1 MTEQYDSLNEQ
12 TKLFETALK
21 YTDGDIEKAKAMV
34 AGQYNDVTVVKGKF
48 VIGDKAESGI
58 FLIFVNIKDEYIS
71 KIILVNSYNSSIF
84 DKVRI
89 FDDWKG
95 LYNDSMAFSRGND
108 VIDSQEFSDHLLDSV
123 IKHDIFLEVEEE
135 NLGELVR
142 KLNQIIKEFYNI
154 DELQCQID
162 IDNLSSLAIEL
173 IGIIIDLPAGM
184 DSGAGEESQEKPGD
198 DLSAEDARITKI
210 EAEANYLVSGSI
222 IVAPVSGKYVNDINL
237 GELIKVLLTGK
248 DNVTKKLLSVLNATK
263 EDGSTS
269 PVKGRLKAKI
279 PLEKGGYILYA
290 LVAKGVLAKIVEEE
304 NVKIQ
309 IDSSVKDEVKKSKS
323 DNVIMYILAVLI
335 ALVVISAIIL
345 FQVL

>member
-1 MTEQYDSLNEQ
+1 MTEQYDSLNEK
-12 TKLFETALK
+12 TKLLETALK
-21 YTDGDIEKAKAMV
+21 YTNGDIEKAKAMV
-34 AGQYNDVTVVKGKF
+34 AGQYNDVTAVKGKF
-48 VIGDKAESGI
+48 LVEDNGESGI

-89 FDDWKG
+89 FDDWKT

-108 VIDSQEFSDHLLDSV
+108 IIDSQELSEYLLDSV

-135 NLGELVR
+135 NLGDLVR

-154 DELQCQID
+154 DDLQCQID
-162 IDNLSSLAIEL
+162 VDNLSSLAVEL
-173 IGIIIDLPAGM
+173 MGIVVDLPAGM
-184 DSGAGEESQEKPGD
+184 DGGAGEDTQEKPGD
-198 DLSAEDARITKI
+198 ELPVVDERITKI
-210 EAEANYLVSGSI
+210 EEEANFIVSGSI

-248 DNVTKKLLSVLNATK
+248 DSVTKKLLTVLNATK
-263 EDGSTS
+263 EDGSIS

-290 LVAKGVLAKIVEEE
+290 LVAKGVLAKIIEEE

-309 IDSSVKDEVKKSKS
+309 IDLTVRDEVKKSKS
-323 DNVIMYILAVLI
+323 DNVIMYIFAALI